1 MTNFNKYITNLQT
14 RDEHTDVEI
23 IELEG
28 RINVIENN
36 VFQKF
41 CEIQDQIEVLCQEN
55 DLENQYTEK
64 ANFENSYYALLAE
77 GKMILN
83 NSKQVNISDQ
93 RSDNGSEG
101 SFANSRVANVDGSLQ
116 GVKLPTINLPKF
128 NGSLQNWLEFRDIYE
143 SLIHKN
149 ELISDIQRF
158 HYLRASLS
166 DEPAQLINGI
176 EFSATN
182 YKLVWEQL
190 KSAIVMT
197 KC

>member
-101 SFANSRVANVDGSLQ
+101 SFANSRVANVNGSLQ